1 MIRFFRLALSHPNML
16 YFLSC
21 SLQLRVV
28 PFSEIEKKQECE
40 VVFFYNSSV
49 PEQASDLENF
59 RSVES

>member
-1 MIRFFRLALSHPNML
+1 ML